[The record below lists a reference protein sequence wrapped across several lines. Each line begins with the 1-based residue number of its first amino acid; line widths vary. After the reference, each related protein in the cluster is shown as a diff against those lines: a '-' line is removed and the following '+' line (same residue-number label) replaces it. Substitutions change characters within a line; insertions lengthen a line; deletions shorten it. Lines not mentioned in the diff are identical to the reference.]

1 MLKLVR
7 TYVLP
12 CLLETVSSVKFTVSS
27 VKFTVSSVKFTVSS
41 VKFTV
46 SSVKFINLLTV
57 DFLWL
62 LCRCIAL
69 LVSWT
74 GVHCFNEYKYGIVNL
89 HMQNCYWILPGSYK
103 SKYGTITSMKND

>member
-1 MLKLVR
+1 MLR

-12 CLLETVSSVKFTVSS
+12 CLLE
-27 VKFTVSSVKFTVSS
+27 TVSS

-74 GVHCFNEYKYGIVNL
+74 GVHCFNEWV
-89 HMQNCYWILPGSYK
+89 
-103 SKYGTITSMKND
+103 